1 MNESLNELLADI
13 KARLL
18 KGEYK
23 NEEHVRLSLVARVLQ
38 GLGWNIW
45 NPIEVNTEFVVVPNE
60 DSKKVDAALFLR
72 PFGVPTV
79 FVEIKAVGQM
89 QGKLTATELQM
100 RNYNRDNQAMFTVIT
115 DGRNWRF
122 YLSSA
127 GGEFSRRC
135 FKTFDMLDDD
145 LEEVEA
151 SLSAFLKKSEIENAR
166 QKAED
171 YLKLN
176 QIQRTAADC
185 LPEARRKISEPPYP
199 SLPAA
204 LVSLVGEKGFSITQ
218 DDAVKFIKEEAGEGK
233 PPVPIAFPPP
243 QTPTPY
249 KTNTGVKI
257 KMAAPQERK
266 DTAAISSVPH
276 KELLNRRIENLLKAI
291 SSDESRVK
299 PYRRGLSYYIQ
310 TDYPEIER
318 IGLGSNLEGDE
329 IILGLC
335 FGDSQ
340 RQASALYKSNP
351 NIGHLHNTKW
361 RVSPNF
367 HVSFKDSNLVRF
379 ESEASEHYLQFWKDN
394 VEKIH
399 QQKRGGVKE
408 YFEWLVD
415 NNVVKM
421 TKDAKEQLDEK
432 FYNTKRQTLNICPGF
447 AIDFTFNI
455 SEEEELDKS
464 DKLKFILAE
473 KIKEGLKVVGHDGH
487 EFLKNF

>member
-1 MNESLNELLADI
+1 MKELLADI

-18 KGEYK
+18 NGEYK

-60 DSKKVDAALFLR
+60 DSKKVDVALFLR
-72 PFGVPTV
+72 PFVPTV

-135 FKTFDMLDDD
+135 FKTFDLLADD

-176 QIQRTAADC
+176 HIQRTAEDC

-204 LVSLVGEKGFSITQ
+204 LVSLVCEKGFSITQ
-218 DDAVKFIKEEAGEGK
+218 DEAVKFIKEADERK
-233 PPVPIAFPPP
+233 PPVPTAYQTT

-249 KTNTGVKI
+249 SDSRPESEKKTRKLALIVGLAKAGNTESQIAAAVKEEFG
-257 KMAAPQERK
+257 P
-266 DTAAISSVPH
+266 
-276 KELLNRRIENLLKAI
+276 LNRHTTYIVGREWRRVNKVGRHFGSTSMSEKENR
-291 SSDESRVK
+291 SVFGSMTVK
-299 PYRRGLSYYIQ
+299 
-310 TDYPEIER
+310 
-318 IGLGSNLEGDE
+318 
-329 IILGLC
+329 
-335 FGDSQ
+335 
-340 RQASALYKSNP
+340 
-351 NIGHLHNTKW
+351 
-361 RVSPNF
+361 
-367 HVSFKDSNLVRF
+367 
-379 ESEASEHYLQFWKDN
+379 
-394 VEKIH
+394 
-399 QQKRGGVKE
+399 
-408 YFEWLVD
+408 
-415 NNVVKM
+415 
-421 TKDAKEQLDEK
+421 
-432 FYNTKRQTLNICPGF
+432 
-447 AIDFTFNI
+447 
-455 SEEEELDKS
+455 
-464 DKLKFILAE
+464 
-473 KIKEGLKVVGHDGH
+473 
-487 EFLKNF
+487 